1 MGRLRVKVCGMR
13 NGDNIAAVGALMPEY
28 MGFIFVPSSPRYVG
42 TSLPPEAAA
51 LPPSI
56 TRVGV
61 FRDSPHHQIQ
71 EAVERN
77 GLSAA
82 QLHGDEDDTYLR
94 ELRSRL
100 PVIRI
105 MKAIKVATRSD
116 IEAIAQRTESP
127 DLYLLDSGAGGTG
140 TPFDWSLLEAYRGS
154 VPFLLAGGIDLTNIE
169 DAVRVARQNPALVG
183 LDINSRFEISPGIK
197 DVTKIA
203 EALTRLMI

>member
-1 MGRLRVKVCGMR
+1 MR
-13 NGDNIAAVGALMPEY
+13 EGDNIAAVGALMPEY
-28 MGFIFVPSSPRYVG
+28 MGFIFVPSSPRHVG
-42 TSLPPEAAA
+42 TSLPSEVAT

-61 FRDSPHHQIQ
+61 FRDAPLHQIQ
-71 EAVERN
+71 EAVEQN

-94 ELRSRL
+94 ELRSRM
-100 PVIRI
+100 PSVRI
-105 MKAIKVATRSD
+105 IKAIKVETRSD

-140 TPFDWSLLEAYRGS
+140 TPFDWSWLESYTCS
-154 VPFLLAGGIDLTNIE
+154 IPFLLAGGIDLTNIE
-169 DAVRVARQNPALVG
+169 DAVRAARNTPALIG
-183 LDINSRFEISPGIK
+183 LDINSRFEISPGSK

-203 EALTRLMI
+203 EALTRLQV